1 MKDIIKI
8 LHNLDWERRLCISAI
23 KRHLDNKLIKN
34 ETLRQN
40 KIIAEIIK
48 HESLIMKLSKYDIK
62 EKKWIRTTEKK

>member
-62 EKKWIRTTEKK
+62 EKK